1 MANKT
6 NLRPASFRGIPFKIK
21 RATTRVGRRVI
32 THEFPF
38 KDVPYTEDLGRGA
51 REYTL
56 EAHVI
61 GEGHEDT
68 RDQLIHAIENNKEPG
83 ILIHPIFGAVRV
95 SPGPIEHV
103 FDNTEGNIEYFN
115 LTFLEA
121 GENKYPSQIVDT
133 GSQVENAG
141 FLLMNVL
148 KSSFDNSFNLKRLP
162 GFVTASAQ
170 ETHTRLISELQKSA
184 EVAPAIR
191 EIKAT
196 FMAAVS
202 QLSTGT
208 LLSVPSDYSTQMQAV
223 VNQIKSLFTNPSAG
237 FLAYQKLSTFGDD
250 FLPIP
255 ETSPNRKIEKRNRDL
270 QVALVK
276 RQALIGMAIT
286 ASQMSFPSY
295 DDAVATRDQLA
306 QKLDTE
312 LDMVGTTD
320 DDQTFGALADLK
332 AAMVLDIT
340 ERAANLARI
349 KNIFPAEPMPALV
362 MAYEIYGSIDQAE
375 EIRSR
380 NKVRNPNFMPAGKA
394 VQILVN

>member
-1 MANKT
+1 
-6 NLRPASFRGIPFKIK
+6 
-21 RATTRVGRRVI
+21 VGRRII

-38 KDVPYTEDLGRGA
+38 KEIPYTEDLGRGV

-61 GEGHEDT
+61 GDGHENI
-68 RDQLIHAIENNKEPG
+68 RDQLIQAIETNKEPG

-121 GENKYPSQIVDT
+121 GENKYPSPIINT
-133 GSQVENAG
+133 GSQVESAG
-141 FLLMNVL
+141 SLLMYVL
-148 KSSFDNSFNLKRLP
+148 KSSFDDSFTLKRLP
-162 GFVTASAQ
+162 GFVVTTAQ
-170 ETHTRLISELQKSA
+170 TTNTHLITQLQQAA
-184 EVAPAIR
+184 EVAPADSTA
-191 EIKAT
+191 KGAFT
-196 FMAAVS
+196 AAVS

-208 LLSVPSDYSTQMQAV
+208 LLSIASQYSLSIQSIIT
-223 VNQIKSLFTNPSAG
+223 SLEGLFTNPSDG

-255 ETSPNRKIEKRNRDL
+255 ETSPNRKIEKQNRDL

-286 ASQMSFPSY
+286 ASKMTFPSY
-295 DDAVATRDQLA
+295 DDAVATRDLLA
-306 QKLDTE
+306 RKLDTE
-312 LDMVGTTD
+312 QDIVGTTD

-349 KNIFPAEPMPALV
+349 KNIFPSEPLPALV

-375 EIRSR
+375 EIRTR
-380 NKVRNPNFMPAGKA
+380 NKVRNPNFMPAGKS
-394 VQILVN
+394 VQVLELIR